1 METVSHQRISDANP
15 THIITA
21 CEDTDTC
28 PGCGAG
34 YKVGLSACEYCRRPV
49 RLATGGL
56 VSKDMLAIMHT
67 GEAIVPRLIAE
78 DFESSL
84 QRLAGKAQMV
94 HRDDGTTGFTFG

>member
-1 METVSHQRISDANP
+1 METVSFQRISDAKP

-56 VSKDMLAIMHT
+56 VPRDMLSIVHQ
-67 GEAIVPRLIAE
+67 GETIIP
-78 DFESSL
+78 
-84 QRLAGKAQMV
+84 KAWA
-94 HRDDGTTGFTFG
+94 